1 MTVNYSLVNRFRAS
15 VAERLNEDS
24 TLRADL
30 TTEDAVEYARVLID
44 EELRAYAAREAAA
57 DRPLLTADEE
67 LEYGKAVHD
76 ALFGLGP
83 LQQLVDDPSI
93 ENININGHDGVWIK
107 YASTPGS
114 FARGRQR
121 WPLAVADSD
130 AQLEELIRHAA
141 TYLGGSGRS
150 FNRSQPQLDMQL
162 PGGHRLSAV
171 MSVSSKPVIS
181 IRRHTILDPARARL
195 TTLEQLQAID
205 ERMRLFLTAA
215 VRARMTIIIA
225 GGTNAGKTTLLRALA
240 NEISPDERLI
250 TIEKA
255 RELGLDQYAD
265 LHPDCVALETR
276 EANTEGGGAVDMRQ
290 LVRRGL
296 RMDPDRV
303 IVGEVLGDEV
313 IDMLNAM
320 SQGND
325 GSMCTI
331 HANSS
336 DGVFRRIATYAV
348 QAPERLD
355 FATTSALI
363 GGAVDLIVFIG
374 QRYENGRLI
383 RRVQSIREV
392 AESGDSQ
399 SSVEIFG
406 DAGQGMGVA
415 APLRPPE
422 RWPDL
427 VVQGAPKTL
436 FGRRTTR

>member
-1 MTVNYSLVNRFRAS
+1 MTVRYSLVNSFRAK
-15 VAERLNEDS
+15 VAERLNEDTS
-24 TLRADL
+24 RRADL
-30 TTEDAVEYARVLID
+30 TTEDAVEYSKVLIGD
-44 EELRAYAAREAAA
+44 ELRAFAESEAAA
-57 DRPLLTADEE
+57 DRSLLTPEEEDE
-67 LEYGKAVHD
+67 YAKAIHD

-83 LQQLVDDPSI
+83 LQKLVDDPSI
-93 ENININGHDGVWIK
+93 ENININGCNDVWIK
-107 YASTPGS
+107 YASTPGA

-121 WPLAVADSD
+121 WPESIADSD
-130 AQLEELIRHAA
+130 GQLEELIRHAA

-181 IRRHTILDPARARL
+181 IRRHTILDPTRARL
-195 TTLEQLQAID
+195 TTLEDLGAID
-205 ERMRLFLTAA
+205 EGIRLFLSAA
-215 VRARMTIIIA
+215 VRARLTIVIA

-240 NEISPDERLI
+240 NEIPPEERLI

-255 RELGLDQYAD
+255 RELGLDQYTQ

-374 QRYENGRLI
+374 QRSEFGRLQ
-383 RRVQSIREV
+383 RRVSSIREV
-392 AESGDSQ
+392 AESGDAQ
-399 SSVEIFG
+399 TSVEVFG
-406 DAGQGMGVA
+406 GAETINGLG
-415 APLRPPE
+415 RPIRQPR

-427 VVQGAPKTL
+427 MAHGAPEVL
-436 FGRRTTR
+436 FSGLTRS

>member
-1 MTVNYSLVNRFRAS
+1 MTVDHTLVHRFRAS
-15 VAERLNEDS
+15 VAERLNEDTS
-24 TLRADL
+24 RRADL
-30 TTEDAVEYARVLID
+30 TDEDAVEYSRVLID
-44 EELRAYAAREAAA
+44 EELRAYATAEAAA
-57 DRPLLTADEE
+57 NRPLLSAHDER
-67 LEYGKAVHD
+67 EYAKAVHD

-83 LQQLVDDPSI
+83 LQRLVDDPTI
-93 ENININGHDGVWIK
+93 ENININGCDEVWIK
-107 YASTPGS
+107 YASTPGA
-114 FARGRQR
+114 FAKGRQR
-121 WPLAVADSD
+121 WPEPLADSD
-130 AQLEELIRHAA
+130 AQLEELVRHAA

-171 MSVSSKPVIS
+171 ISVSSRPVIS
-181 IRRHTILDPARARL
+181 IRRHTILDPTRARL
-195 TTLEQLQAID
+195 TTLEELKAID
-205 ERMRLFLTAA
+205 EPLRLFLSAA
-215 VRARMTIIIA
+215 VRAKMTIIIA

-240 NEISPDERLI
+240 NEIPAEERLI

-255 RELGLDQYAD
+255 RELGLDQYKV

-331 HANSS
+331 HSNSS

-355 FATTSALI
+355 FPTTSALI
-363 GGAVDLIVFIG
+363 GGAVDLIVFIS
-374 QRYENGRLI
+374 QRSQHGRLK
-383 RRVQSIREV
+383 RSLSSIREV
-392 AESGDSQ
+392 AESGDAQESFE
-399 SSVEIFG
+399 VFG
-406 DAGQGMGVA
+406 DADEGTGLAVPIRQPA
-415 APLRPPE
+415 
-422 RWPDL
+422 RWSDL
-427 VVQGAPKTL
+427 CAHGAPNDM
-436 FGRRTTR
+436 FSRRRR